1 MTINRQLVTLS
12 LLLFIIIKPA
22 MSQVVAVHP
31 NLIQEKV
38 SQQTLRAIFSMRRN
52 KWPDGTPIRVFVL
65 NSENLDHREF
75 CKTVLGVFPYQLQR
89 TWDSLVYSGTGQAPL
104 QVKSV
109 AEMKE
114 KIINTPGSIG
124 YLPED
129 SVDEQ
134 TFILEIN

>member
-1 MTINRQLVTLS
+1 MTFKRKLLALGI
-12 LLLFIIIKPA
+12 LLFITIKPA
-22 MSQVVAVHP
+22 LGQVVAVHHS
-31 NLIQEKV
+31 LIQEKI
-38 SQQTLRAIFSMRRN
+38 SQQTLRAIFSMRHN

-65 NSENLDHREF
+65 NTGNMNHREF
-75 CKTVLGVFPYQLQR
+75 CKLVLGVFPYQLQR

-104 QVKSV
+104 QVKSI

-114 KIINTPGSIG
+114 KIKNTPGSIG

-134 TFILEIN
+134 TLILEVN